1 MKFGRGMQNAIKA
14 RKCSACQN
22 RRHTDC
28 EQELAVQASREV
40 GWDPESSFGPVTI
53 PFCACYS
60 ETDLH
65 I

>member
-1 MKFGRGMQNAIKA
+1 MKFGRGVQNAVKA
-14 RKCSACQN
+14 RKCEACQN

-28 EQELAVQASREV
+28 EQELAIKEARE
-40 GWDPESSFGPVTI
+40 GDWDPSSNI

-60 ETDLH
+60 ETDIH

>member
-1 MKFGRGMQNAIKA
+1 MKFGRGIKSAIKA
-14 RKCSACQN
+14 RTCEACQG
-22 RRHTDC
+22 RCHTDC
-28 EQELAVQASREV
+28 EQELAIQEAREI
-40 GWDPESSFGPVTI
+40 GWDPGAASGPINI

>member
-1 MKFGRGMQNAIKA
+1 VKFGRGVQNAIKA
-14 RKCSACQN
+14 RKCEPCQN

-28 EQELAVQASREV
+28 EQELAVHEAREV
-40 GWDPESSFGPVTI
+40 GWDPESNFGPIDI